1 MPLFFHEC
9 YFRVTSAQKS
19 AFLYDANNAEI
30 VRGQDFPNPKRPP
43 LKGLTVRKAVVS
55 RVPILPFG
63 LVNAHLI
70 RTAQGAVLVDVGL
83 PGTEH
88 KVEAALKRQGLQFGD
103 IKLIVITHAHVD
115 HAGGAAR
122 LRALTGA
129 PVLAHSADAPY
140 YRREKAMTFCP
151 TGHFGRLFLRTG
163 LMYEPYAAFEPD
175 ILLHADES
183 LDLSRFGIDGVV
195 RHTAGH
201 TAGSLAVELAS
212 QDMLVGDLISSGLL
226 LGGIALTGRPKRPP
240 FEDDPAAVS
249 AALQRMVRAG
259 GQRFYMGHGGPL
271 DANSVARHLRKGTS
285 KHLSF

>member
-1 MPLFFHEC
+1 M
-9 YFRVTSAQKS
+9 RNVT
-19 AFLYDANNAEI
+19 I
-30 VRGQDFPNPKRPP
+30 
-43 LKGLTVRKAVVS
+43 S

-70 RTAQGAVLVDVGL
+70 RNGRGAILVDAGL
-83 PGTEH
+83 PGTEP
-88 KVEAALKRQGLQFGD
+88 KVETALKRQGLQYRD

-115 HAGGAAR
+115 HAGGASK

-129 PVLAHSADAPY
+129 PIVAHTADAPY
-140 YRREKAMTFCP
+140 YRREIPMTFCP
-151 TGHFGRLFLRTG
+151 TGRFGRLFLRTG

-175 ILLHADES
+175 ILLHGDES
-183 LDLSRFGIDGVV
+183 LDLNRFGVDGLV

-226 LGGIALTGRPKRPP
+226 LGGIALTERPKRPP
-240 FEDDPAAVS
+240 FEDDPANVS

-271 DANSVARHLRKGTS
+271 DARSVERHLRELNRLGAAGPS
-285 KHLSF
+285 SES